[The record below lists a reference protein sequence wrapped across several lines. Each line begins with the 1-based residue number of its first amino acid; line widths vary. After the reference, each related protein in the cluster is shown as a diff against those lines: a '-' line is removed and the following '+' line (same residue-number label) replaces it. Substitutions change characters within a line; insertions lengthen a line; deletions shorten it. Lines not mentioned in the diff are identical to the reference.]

1 MGNQLRFSSS
11 FLPAIVMVFYGAWA
25 LAADTPQSMTGLLP
39 PAGQVCPQGSW
50 VIGFD
55 NESNILCSET
65 CGNRVLNDGEACDD
79 GNTASGDGCSAMCQS
94 ETPTTV
100 RREEIVAPELPPVPP
115 ASTAGTVSALAQPV
129 ISKIKPSNIV
139 FGSREVTV
147 AISGTGFTSETTVLF
162 DGTSYTPSVNQ
173 AGTELKVT
181 LATRDLAMGRY
192 PITISNG
199 SGMEITKKKGLT
211 VF

>member
-11 FLPAIVMVFYGAWA
+11 FLPAIVLVFYGACA
-25 LAADTPQSMTGLLP
+25 LAADTSQSMTGLRP
-39 PAGQVCPQGSW
+39 PAGQVCPRGSF

-55 NESNILCSET
+55 NESNILCSKT
-65 CGNRVLNDGEACDD
+65 CGNYVLNDGEACDD

-94 ETPTTV
+94 ETPATV
-100 RREEIVAPELPPVPP
+100 KREEVIAPEPPPAPP
-115 ASTAGTVSALAQPV
+115 ASTVSALAQPV

-139 FGSREVTV
+139 FGSREVKVT
-147 AISGTGFTSETTVLF
+147 ISGTGFNSETTVLF

-173 AGTELKVT
+173 AGTELRVT
-181 LATRDLAMGRY
+181 LATRDLAMGRHA
-192 PITISNG
+192 ITVSNG
-199 SGMEITKKKGLT
+199 SGMEVTKKKGLT